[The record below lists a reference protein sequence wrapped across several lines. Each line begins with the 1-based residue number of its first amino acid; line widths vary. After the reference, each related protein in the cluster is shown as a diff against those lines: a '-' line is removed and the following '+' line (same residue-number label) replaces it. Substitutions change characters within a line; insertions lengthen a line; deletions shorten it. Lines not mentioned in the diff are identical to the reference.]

1 MVLLETADNALDA
14 AAILASRTPKPLP
27 AQAKRVYQALLIPA
41 LENARERSYVNP
53 SRVTFHC
60 PAEIIAKSL
69 GISRM
74 TLWRAVQVLQAEG
87 LIDNRAHKAS
97 LRCRGG
103 QVRNTGS
110 VWQVRLTPNHGSKAK
125 LSYEEM
131 RHAWRPN
138 FNDEIRQGRGSHAAI
153 KAARGR
159 NVTYKSNSQD
169 IDLDLLL
176 KHSVDSKKH
185 LTPVDN
191 SVCNKPK
198 NAVLEVLLD
207 VRYAAPGKATVQ
219 MVDTAASALSQA
231 LADYA
236 SVNFYRLLVW
246 RCLRASQRGL
256 DVFPMVYQIAI
267 RARVDVQENFSRK
280 GGAVFVS
287 RLKQTEFYEFV
298 MNAPP
303 TRVGTLPN

>member
-1 MVLLETADNALDA
+1 MLPTFGVGDAVTA
-14 AAILASRTPKPLP
+14 AAVIAGKAEKALP

-41 LENARERSYVNP
+41 LENAMERSYVNP

-60 PAEIIAKSL
+60 PAEIIAASL

-74 TLWRAVQVLQAEG
+74 TLWRAVRILRDAG
-87 LIDNRAHKAS
+87 LVDNRAQKAN

-103 QVRNTGS
+103 VVRNTGS
-110 VWQVRLTPNHGSKAK
+110 VWQVRLTPNHGCKAK
-125 LSYEEM
+125 LSYEELK
-131 RHAWRPN
+131 HSWRPN
-138 FNDEIRQGRGSHAAI
+138 FNDEIRQGRGSHAAV

-159 NVTYKSNSQD
+159 LVTYKSNPED

-185 LTPVDN
+185 LAPGV
-191 SVCNKPK
+191 SLVCNKPK

-207 VRYAAPGKATVQ
+207 VTAAKPGRDTVQ
-219 MVDTAASALSQA
+219 RVDLAASALSQA
-231 LADYA
+231 LADHA
-236 SVNFYRLLVW
+236 SVDFYRLLVW
-246 RCLRASQRGL
+246 RCLRANQRGL

-287 RLKQTEFYEFV
+287 RLKAAPWFDEV
-298 MNAPP
+298 MRGPP
-303 TRVGTLPN
+303 TIVGTAPS